1 MHGAAD
7 PDTQRL
13 VTRAL
18 LRGSRTLCV
27 LPPRRLSFAALHRR
41 TSPALDL
48 YIKLQARSLL
58 PRSLRRTGFSFVH
71 LFSAPP
77 SPPVCPPLRTVR
89 SSEDRPAP
97 AAAAQSTALPFSRA
111 RMPESFHCAPPAAPQ
126 RACFVFRS
134 PRSIIPHPFFCSALR
149 PSKMF
154 HVKHFSI
161 PSVFLFHVKHFCE
174 SPPALLTCGLP

>member
-1 MHGAAD
+1 MPANTTASGD
-7 PDTQRL
+7 LPRGFRL
-13 VTRAL
+13 TAL
-18 LRGSRTLCV
+18 RTPIFPAL
-27 LPPRRLSFAALHRR
+27 ALHKSE
-41 TSPALDL
+41 SPHKPAH
-48 YIKLQARSLL
+48 SF